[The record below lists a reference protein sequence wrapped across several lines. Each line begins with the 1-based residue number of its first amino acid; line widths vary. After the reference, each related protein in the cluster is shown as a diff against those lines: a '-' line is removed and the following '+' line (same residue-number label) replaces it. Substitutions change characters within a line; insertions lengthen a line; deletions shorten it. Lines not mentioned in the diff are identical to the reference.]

1 MGKIA
6 RRVSAGRQKRAE
18 SGVRASL
25 GPIMAQ
31 FGSLIA
37 EHRERLGLT
46 SGRVAELV
54 GRSPG
59 TVRSWERGR
68 SQPDDPIVVSSLA
81 AVLGIDETELF
92 LAAGL
97 EPPSASAPFSLEQ
110 TLSAIAPTAPPLA
123 TEQVEI
129 PDKPDDGAGR
139 HTRSV
144 EEDKLEGRESALDR
158 LRTAV
163 ETVSESLS
171 ESSRRRQSRSPVS
184 SRAQS
189 APAPAL
195 VPSRPR
201 PSRKRPLVA
210 LSYMEDVEERW
221 SYRIRSIL
229 TVTGIGALGLVL
241 LWAGSELLGALG
253 DVWDALTAGL

>member
-1 MGKIA
+1 
-6 RRVSAGRQKRAE
+6 
-18 SGVRASL
+18 
-25 GPIMAQ
+25 MAQ

-37 EHRERLGLT
+37 EHRERLGL
-46 SGRVAELV
+46 SSNRVAELV

-92 LAAGL
+92 VAAGID
-97 EPPSASAPFSLEQ
+97 PPRASAPFSLEE
-110 TLSAIAPTAPPLA
+110 TLSAIAPTAAPRE

-129 PDKPDDGAGR
+129 PGAPDDGGGR
-139 HTRSV
+139 HARSV
-144 EEDKLEGRESALDR
+144 EEEKLGGRESALDR
-158 LRTAV
+158 LRTAIESV
-163 ETVSESLS
+163 TESIGESNRRGRGRSRTPSRQQSVVSPLPAMPTVTQ
-171 ESSRRRQSRSPVS
+171 SSRRR
-184 SRAQS
+184 
-189 APAPAL
+189 
-195 VPSRPR
+195 
-201 PSRKRPLVA
+201 PLKA

-229 TVTGIGALGLVL
+229 TAAGVGALGLVL
-241 LWAGSELLGALG
+241 IWAGSELLGALG

>member
-1 MGKIA
+1 
-6 RRVSAGRQKRAE
+6 
-18 SGVRASL
+18 
-25 GPIMAQ
+25 MAQ

-37 EHRERLGLT
+37 DHRERLGLS

-59 TVRSWERGR
+59 TVRAWERGR

-92 LAAGL
+92 VAVGM
-97 EPPSASAPFSLEQ
+97 EPPRASAPFSLEE
-110 TLSAIAPTAPPLA
+110 TLAAIAPDAA
-123 TEQVEI
+123 SRSTEQVEI
-129 PDKPDDGAGR
+129 PDTPDDGAGR

-144 EEDKLEGRESALDR
+144 EEEKLGGRESALDR

-163 ETVSESLS
+163 ESVTESLGDS
-171 ESSRRRQSRSPVS
+171 NERRRGRTQN
-184 SRAQS
+184 
-189 APAPAL
+189 
-195 VPSRPR
+195 PSRQQSVLTHAPMPTVA
-201 PSRKRPLVA
+201 PSTGKRPFNA

-221 SYRIRSIL
+221 SYRVRSIL
-229 TVTGIGALGLVL
+229 TVAGIGGLGLVL
-241 LWAGSELLGALG
+241 IWAGSELLGAVG